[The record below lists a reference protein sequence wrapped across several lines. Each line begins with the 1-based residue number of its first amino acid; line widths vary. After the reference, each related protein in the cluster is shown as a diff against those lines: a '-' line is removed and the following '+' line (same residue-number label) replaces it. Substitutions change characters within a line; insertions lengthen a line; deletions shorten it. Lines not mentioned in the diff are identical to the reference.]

1 MEKSKPMLILP
12 RAENLVLF
20 RPLDGEMVSR
30 RIKSWPL
37 VAYVTAV
44 VCQVFIRT
52 EKCNRFMVILIK
64 YLLVIT
70 ECHCMLLSSAL
81 IQLKK
86 LNMGTAGIFSH
97 FFYWLHK
104 SWKDVFII

>member
-1 MEKSKPMLILP
+1 VEKSKPMLILP